1 MTKNELIGAVADR
14 LCVSRKDAAPYVD
27 AIVDTIQIT
36 VAKGEKVAITGFGS
50 WEKTDRPAREARNP
64 ATGATIKVP
73 ATSVP
78 KFKAGAD
85 FKSQVAGLREVAA

>member
-1 MTKNELIGAVADR
+1 MNKREL
-14 LCVSRKDAAPYVD
+14 VD
-27 AIVDTIQIT
+27 AIADRVGSKKAATDAVDAILETIQAT
-36 VAKGEKVAITGFGS
+36 VARGEKVAITGFGS
-50 WEKTDRPAREARNP
+50 FEKSDRPAREARNP

-85 FKSQVAGLREVAA
+85 FKGMVAGAKKHK

>member
-1 MTKNELIGAVADR
+1 MNKRELVDAIADR
-14 LCVSRKDAAPYVD
+14 VGNKKTATEAVD
-27 AIVDTIQIT
+27 AIVETIQAT
-36 VAKGEKVAITGFGS
+36 VARGEKVAITGFGS
-50 WEKTDRPAREARNP
+50 FEKADRPEREARNP

-85 FKSQVAGLREVAA
+85 FKGMVAGGKKHR